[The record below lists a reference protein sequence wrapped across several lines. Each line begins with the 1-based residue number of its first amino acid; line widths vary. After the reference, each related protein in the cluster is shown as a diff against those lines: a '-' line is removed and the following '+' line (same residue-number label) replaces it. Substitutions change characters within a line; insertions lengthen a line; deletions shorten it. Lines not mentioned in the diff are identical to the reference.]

1 MKSFRKF
8 IVLVDADNT
17 NLTSESLQKHLDK
30 IETFGSII
38 YLKIYGCNDKNLKEF
53 SEIINGRCCDTA
65 PAMRSKFKARK
76 SALDT
81 RIIVDAMKI
90 AGTGVADSF
99 AIIAGDGDYGYMLSA
114 LKAMGK
120 FIVGRFFSD
129 SNINFCDI
137 FLADFEQVITDGN
150 EEKEII

>member
-17 NLTSESLQKHLDK
+17 NLNADSLKKH
-30 IETFGSII
+30 IEKVETLGSIVYI
-38 YLKIYGCNDKNLKEF
+38 KIYGCNDSKIKEF

-76 SALDT
+76 SGIDT

-90 AGTGVADSF
+90 ASSGVADSF
-99 AIIAGDGDYGYMLSA
+99 AIIAGEGDYGYMLSA

-129 SNINFCDI
+129 VNINFCDV
-137 FLADFEQVITDGN
+137 FLADFEQQYTEGEDIN
-150 EEKEII
+150 KI